1 MNIVV
6 ANSNPIH
13 KNIEQKCVNELGATL
28 ITVREDLSTQ
38 TLKRVNPEYVFFLH
52 WSLIIPKEIWSK
64 YKCIVFHMTDL
75 PYGRGG
81 SPLQNLIVRNHSETK
96 ISALLVD
103 EGLDTGKI
111 FLKRGLSLYGTAEE
125 IFLRAGIV
133 MYEMIVEIIS
143 NPIIPKAQEG
153 KAEVFKRRTPT
164 ESNISNLTELAEV
177 YNFIRMLDSKGYPKA
192 YIETEFFKFE
202 FSRASLKSDGILADV
217 KIIKKI

>member
-13 KNIEQKCVNELGATL
+13 KNIEQKCINELGATL
-28 ITVREDLSTQ
+28 ITVREGLSTQ
-38 TLKRVNPEYVFFLH
+38 TLKQVNPEYVFFLH
-52 WSLIIPKEIWSK
+52 WSSIIPKEIWSN

-81 SPLQNLIVRNHSETK
+81 SPLQNLIIRNHSETK

-125 IFLRAGIV
+125 IF
-133 MYEMIVEIIS
+133 
-143 NPIIPKAQEG
+143 
-153 KAEVFKRRTPT
+153 FKGG
-164 ESNISNLTELAEV
+164 NCYV
-177 YNFIRMLDSKGYPKA
+177 
-192 YIETEFFKFE
+192 
-202 FSRASLKSDGILADV
+202 
-217 KIIKKI
+217 

>member
-6 ANSNPIH
+6 VNSNPIH
-13 KNIEQKCVNELGATL
+13 KSIVQKCVNELGATL

-38 TLKRVNPEYVFFLH
+38 TFRQVDPDYVFFLH
-52 WSLIIPKEIWSK
+52 WSSIIPKEIWSN

-81 SPLQNLIVRNHSETK
+81 SPLQNLIIRNHSETK

-133 MYEMIVEIIS
+133 MYEMIREIIS
-143 NPIIPKAQEG
+143 NPIIPKDQEG
-153 KAEVFKRRTPT
+153 RVEVFKRRTPA
-164 ESNISNLTELAEV
+164 ESNISNLNELTEV
-177 YNFIRMLDSKGYPKA
+177 HNFIRMLDSEGYPKA

-217 KIIKKI
+217 KITKKI